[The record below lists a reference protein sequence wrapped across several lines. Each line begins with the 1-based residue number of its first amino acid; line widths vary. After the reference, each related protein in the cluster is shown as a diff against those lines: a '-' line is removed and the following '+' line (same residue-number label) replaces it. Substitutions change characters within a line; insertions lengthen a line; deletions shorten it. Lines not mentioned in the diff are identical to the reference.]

1 MTSVWINGKREEEK
15 RIRKMQQGRR
25 YVYSGNKDW
34 PIKVNKQKYKSKT
47 NVNFLLIYQ
56 ENYNGLL
63 FSGRYG
69 YKFFT

>member
-1 MTSVWINGKREEEK
+1 
-15 RIRKMQQGRR
+15 MQQGRR
-25 YVYSGNKDW
+25 YVCSGNKDW
-34 PIKVNKQKYKSKT
+34 PIKVNNKQKYKSKT